1 MLAGLRPDVRHFRR
15 CGFKPL
21 VDLNLHQYQS
31 ELDTDGESRSM
42 RSALTRE
49 SAMPTNDF
57 KAIATFA
64 KAVELGSIRQ
74 AALSQGVTPQA
85 ASQAIAQL
93 EQHLGVRLL
102 HRTTRS
108 LALTEEG
115 QRFLENT
122 QPALAA
128 LDRALILARESKD
141 EIAGPLRIVGPKSSF
156 AAVIMPLLDEFCR
169 EHPAIQPDVQLD
181 DGIGDWVLDRVD
193 VGFRIGASASEG
205 VIGRQLFPIQMV
217 VCAAPGYLEAF
228 GTPSTLDDLAVHRCS
243 VFRHPVT
250 GKVAPWYLTVDGKI
264 EHRQISPAFATN
276 DAELEVQAVLAGQVI
291 GQLASY
297 SAAPHI
303 RAGRLVP
310 VLLQHRSAHI
320 GLHVYY
326 GSRTAL
332 PKRVRA
338 FLDLAYARLHDSS
351 DYVLTDKELVRLK
364 ARSKGTLRAR

>member
-1 MLAGLRPDVRHFRR
+1 
-15 CGFKPL
+15 
-21 VDLNLHQYQS
+21 
-31 ELDTDGESRSM
+31 
-42 RSALTRE
+42 
-49 SAMPTNDF
+49 MPTNHF

-74 AALSQGVTPQA
+74 AALAQGVTPQA

-128 LDRALILARESKD
+128 LDRALALARESK
-141 EIAGPLRIVGPKSSF
+141 EEVTGPLRIVGPKSSF
-156 AAVIMPLLDEFCR
+156 AAILMPLLDEFCR
-169 EHPAIQPDVQLD
+169 EHPGIQPDVQLD
-181 DGIGDWVLDRVD
+181 DGIGNWVLDRVD

-205 VIGRQLFPIQMV
+205 VIGRQLFPIQMI
-217 VCAAPGYLEAF
+217 VCATPEYLKKH
-228 GTPSTLDDLAVHRCS
+228 GTPSTPDDLTVHRCS

-250 GKVAPWYLTVDGKI
+250 GKVAPWYLTVDGKL
-264 EHRQISPAFATN
+264 EQRQVSPAFATN
-276 DAELEVQAVLAGQVI
+276 DTELEVQAVLAGQVM
-291 GQLASY
+291 GQLASF
-297 SAAPHI
+297 SAASYI

-310 VLLQHRSAHI
+310 VLLQHMSAHI
-320 GLHVYY
+320 GLHLYY
-326 GSRTAL
+326 GNRTAQ

-338 FLDLAYARLHDSS
+338 FLDLALARLHGCT
-351 DYVLTDKELVRLK
+351 DYVLADKEL
-364 ARSKGTLRAR
+364 ARFRSRPKRSGRTE